1 MRFEGLIA
9 GFGVSGVSGVPGA
22 SGVSGIAGAPD
33 GRRVVA
39 GLWSRSPFGRFADV
53 MIEDAAGHRL
63 LLAPSDEVADLV
75 STTYRFD
82 EVRVVPVSFSTSAER
97 IRLTAGGLRAELVPG
112 ARTGLGRLLR
122 LPPRRLATSVAW
134 LTAIDPVARILAQGA
149 GTAGTAGGGRR
160 EYYGVTDA
168 RRIRS
173 VEVDQD
179 GEDWGALAPLSPA
192 VGFGFASLPPTPQ
205 VVRVTTT
212 IVG

>member
-9 GFGVSGVSGVPGA
+9 GFGTSG
-22 SGVSGIAGAPD
+22 
-33 GRRVVA
+33 GRRVVV

-53 MIEDAAGHRL
+53 MIEEPQGHRV
-63 LLAPSDEVADLV
+63 LLAPSAEVASLV
-75 STTYRFD
+75 ADTYRFD
-82 EVRVVPVSFSTSAER
+82 EVQVVPVSFRSRAPR
-97 IRLTAGGLRAELVPG
+97 IDVRAGDLSVALELG

-122 LPPRRLATSVAW
+122 VPPRRLAGSIPW
-134 LTAIDPVARILAQGA
+134 LTAIDPVARVLARGA

-168 RRIRS
+168 RRLRS
-173 VEVDQD
+173 ARVES
-179 GEDWGALAPLSPA
+179 GGLDWGGLAPLSPP
-192 VGFGFASLPPTPQ
+192 VRFGFASLPSTPQ